1 MPFSL
6 LTRPSRL
13 QGDSSL
19 ILSQENISVLRATKK
34 LGESDEDEEENDQ
47 NIQESS
53 REIAEIVIPQG
64 QHRTI
69 ETKATKQI

>member
-1 MPFSL
+1 MKILLLYEIVTGMPFSL

-34 LGESDEDEEENDQ
+34 LGESDEDEEEM
-47 NIQESS
+47 IKTS
-53 REIAEIVIPQG
+53 RKVAGKLQ
-64 QHRTI
+64 
-69 ETKATKQI
+69 KL